1 MASPEMGQRPETD
14 SVYDHMTRL
23 KMKLVQQK
31 IQNEKDRIVNRPPS
45 EESSGNDL
53 ENQARLQQAMLRRQ
67 ELLDKI
73 RREQLLN
80 DENKRPRTYSARKR
94 YTPSPLPPPS
104 RRSLPDFA
112 KYQMYNQAPETYR
125 SYRPE
130 MSQVKHV
137 IEHKVATDRN
147 PRYLPPINQQRAP
160 PVIVQQQQP
169 PQIIPMQ
176 QPAPQ
181 IIQAPAPPHIIAG
194 GYQAPII
201 HNLGGPPPEKKGM
214 FDKADFGEMMM
225 MQNAQMHQ
233 MVMQKLMLGNL
244 GRQECYDNHNHHGS
258 SCHDSC
264 HDCGSGCCSA
274 HGVHGHCG
282 HGAIG
287 CYDHCLPVPR
297 LAGGAVHHHHYS
309 NPPSQPQVQHY
320 TTMPAMDIRPQTITQ
335 YETVPAMELRGAPYR
350 GEFYGGG
357 YGLYGDAYSYPYSSY
372 EYYV

>member
-214 FDKADFGEMMM
+214 FDKADFMDMML
-225 MQNAQMHQ
+225 MQNAQLHQ
-233 MVMQKLMLGNL
+233 MIMQQTLANGGTITDPMG
-244 GRQECYDNHNHHGS
+244 
-258 SCHDSC
+258 
-264 HDCGSGCCSA
+264 
-274 HGVHGHCG
+274 
-282 HGAIG
+282 
-287 CYDHCLPVPR
+287 VPR

-320 TTMPAMDIRPQTITQ
+320 TTMPAMDIR
-335 YETVPAMELRGAPYR
+335 GAPYR
-350 GEFYGGG
+350 EYASPYMGNGYTLGG
-357 YGLYGDAYSYPYSSY
+357 YDEGDN
-372 EYYV
+372 YYTYH